1 MNEKNNKRTIF
12 GWSMYDWAKS
22 AYETTTLG
30 AVMPVYFVSVVVPE
44 EGFLFRGNLYTGAEV
59 WGFAIGSALFIFFLI
74 MPTIGA
80 VADLSGSR
88 MRLFKSFAYGGAIFA
103 STFYFATSGDVV
115 LTLLIYFLAQFGAT
129 GSNVFYDSV
138 LKDITTEDTIDQ
150 VSAKGYALGYLGGGL
165 QLMLSL
171 AIIQLGPGI
180 LGIGTELASRIAITF
195 AGLWWLAFS
204 VFSFSKMKIDEVKP
218 DVNQNI
224 NYLTEGWKRNS
235 TTLKRLIEVKYLKIP
250 IIQPVLKILLGRI
263 PILKMFSKGLPYP
276 VTRNFPFLVYFLV
289 AYIFYWDGA
298 QTVINMA
305 GPFFSEVLLLD
316 QTSIIVVYLIVQF
329 IAFAGARL
337 AGYLAG
343 RYGPKN
349 TLLFTITLFFIAGN
363 SAYVVPEKQLIP
375 VIVLG
380 IVVGLGMGGLQSV
393 SRSVFATML
402 PRGAEG
408 EFMGFFSVIS
418 RFSAIWG
425 PLIYAYVSSTT
436 GNPRLSLPGISLFFV
451 IGFFLLRKVDFNS
464 QISED
469 EWADS

>member
-1 MNEKNNKRTIF
+1 MTEKNDKKTIF

-59 WGFAIGSALFIFFLI
+59 WGFAIGSVLFIFFLI

-80 VADLSGSR
+80 MADLSGSR

-103 STFYFATSGDVV
+103 STFYFAQSGDVV
-115 LTLLIYFLAQFGAT
+115 LTLLIYFLAQLGAT

-165 QLMLSL
+165 QLLLSL
-171 AIIQLGPGI
+171 IVIQLGPSL
-180 LGIGTELASRIAITF
+180 LGIDTSLASRIAIAF
-195 AGLWWLAFS
+195 AGIWWLIFS
-204 VFSFSKMKIDEVKP
+204 IFSFSRMKIDETKSENTVSK
-218 DVNQNI
+218 
-224 NYLTEGWKRNS
+224 NYLSAGWKTNLN
-235 TTLKRLIEVKYLKIP
+235 TLRKVRK
-250 IIQPVLKILLGRI
+250 
-263 PILKMFSKGLPYP
+263 
-276 VTRNFPFLVYFLV
+276 FPFLLYFLL

-316 QTSIIVVYLIVQF
+316 QTSIIVVYLVVQF
-329 IAFAGARL
+329 IAFIGARL

-343 RYGPKN
+343 RIGQKN
-349 TLLFTITLFFIAGN
+349 TLIFTITLFFLAGN
-363 SAYVVPEKQLIP
+363 GAYFVPEQQLLP
-375 VIVLG
+375 VILLG
-380 IVVGLGMGGLQSV
+380 VIVGTGMGGLQSV
-393 SRSVFATML
+393 SRSVYATML
-402 PRGAEG
+402 PKGAEG

-425 PLIYAYVSSTT
+425 PLIYSYVSAST

-451 IGFFLLRKVDFNS
+451 IGYLLLRNVDINS
-464 QISED
+464 QITEE
-469 EWADS
+469 EWAAS

>member
-1 MNEKNNKRTIF
+1 MTEKNNKRTLF

-44 EGFLFRGNLYTGAEV
+44 EGFNFRGNLYTGAEV

-138 LKDITTEDTIDQ
+138 LKDITTEETIDK
-150 VSAKGYALGYLGGGL
+150 VSAKGYALGYLGGGF
-165 QLMLSL
+165 QLLLSL
-171 AIIQLGPGI
+171 VIIQIGPGM
-180 LGIGTELASRIAITF
+180 LGIDTALASRIAIAF
-195 AGLWWLAFS
+195 AGIWWLIFS
-204 VFSFSKMKIDEVKP
+204 IFSFSRMKIDEKKP
-218 DVNQNI
+218 ENNEKISYLSAGWKTNI
-224 NYLTEGWKRNS
+224 N
-235 TTLKRLIEVKYLKIP
+235 TLKKIR
-250 IIQPVLKILLGRI
+250 K
-263 PILKMFSKGLPYP
+263 
-276 VTRNFPFLVYFLV
+276 FPFLLYFLL

-343 RYGPKN
+343 RIGQKN
-349 TLLFTITLFFIAGN
+349 TLLFTILLFFLAGN
-363 SAYVVPEKQLIP
+363 GAYFVPEKQLIP

-380 IVVGLGMGGLQSV
+380 IIVGTGMGGLQAV
-393 SRSVFATML
+393 SRSVYATML
-402 PRGAEG
+402 PKGAEG

-425 PLIYAYVSSTT
+425 PLIYSYVSVST

-451 IGFFLLRKVDFNS
+451 IGFLLLRRVDINS
-464 QISED
+464 QISEE
-469 EWADS
+469 EWKLAN

>member
-1 MNEKNNKRTIF
+1 MTEKNNKRTLF

-30 AVMPVYFVSVVVPE
+30 AIMPVYFVSVVVPE
-44 EGFLFRGNLYTGAEV
+44 EGFNFRGNLYTGAEV

-138 LKDITTEDTIDQ
+138 LKDITTEETIDK
-150 VSAKGYALGYLGGGL
+150 VSAKGYALGYLGGGF
-165 QLMLSL
+165 QLLLSL
-171 AIIQLGPGI
+171 VIIQIGPGM
-180 LGIGTELASRIAITF
+180 LGIDTALASRIAITF
-195 AGLWWLAFS
+195 AGLWWLIFS
-204 VFSFSKMKIDEVKP
+204 IFSFSRMKIDEKKP
-218 DVNQNI
+218 EKNEKISYLSAGWKTNI
-224 NYLTEGWKRNS
+224 N
-235 TTLKRLIEVKYLKIP
+235 TLKKIR
-250 IIQPVLKILLGRI
+250 K
-263 PILKMFSKGLPYP
+263 
-276 VTRNFPFLVYFLV
+276 FPFLLYFLL

-343 RYGPKN
+343 RIGQKN
-349 TLLFTITLFFIAGN
+349 TLLFTILLFFLAGN
-363 SAYVVPEKQLIP
+363 GAYFVPEKQLIP

-380 IVVGLGMGGLQSV
+380 IIVGTGMGGLQAV
-393 SRSVFATML
+393 SRSVYATML
-402 PRGAEG
+402 PKGAEG

-425 PLIYAYVSSTT
+425 PLIYSYVSVST

-451 IGFFLLRKVDFNS
+451 IGFLLLRRVDINS
-464 QISED
+464 QISEE
-469 EWADS
+469 EWKLAN

>member
-1 MNEKNNKRTIF
+1 MTEKNNKKTIF

-44 EGFLFRGNLYTGAEV
+44 EGFLFRGNLYTDAEV
-59 WGFAIGSALFIFFLI
+59 WGFAIGSVLFIFFLI

-80 VADLSGSR
+80 VADLAGSR

-103 STFYFATSGDVV
+103 STFYFAQSGDVV
-115 LTLLIYFLAQFGAT
+115 LTLLIYFLAQLGAT

-165 QLMLSL
+165 QLLLSL
-171 AIIQLGPGI
+171 VIIQLGPTL
-180 LGIGTELASRIAITF
+180 LGIDTALASRIAIAF
-195 AGLWWLAFS
+195 AGLWWLLFS
-204 VFSFSKMKIDEVKP
+204 IFSFSRMKIDESKP
-218 DVNQNI
+218 EETVSK
-224 NYLTEGWKRNS
+224 NYLSTGWKTNLN
-235 TTLKRLIEVKYLKIP
+235 TLKKVRK
-250 IIQPVLKILLGRI
+250 
-263 PILKMFSKGLPYP
+263 
-276 VTRNFPFLVYFLV
+276 FPFLLYFLL

-316 QTSIIVVYLIVQF
+316 QTSIIVVYLVVQF
-329 IAFAGARL
+329 IAFIGARL

-343 RYGPKN
+343 RIGQKN
-349 TLLFTITLFFIAGN
+349 TLVFTIALFFMAGN
-363 SAYVVPEKQLIP
+363 GAYFVPAEQLLP
-375 VIVLG
+375 VILLG
-380 IVVGLGMGGLQSV
+380 VVVGMGMGGLQSV
-393 SRSVFATML
+393 SRSVYATML
-402 PRGAEG
+402 PKGAEG

-425 PLIYAYVSSTT
+425 PLIYSYVSSTT

-451 IGFFLLRKVDFNS
+451 IGYLLLRNVDINA
-464 QISED
+464 QITEE
-469 EWADS
+469 EWAAS